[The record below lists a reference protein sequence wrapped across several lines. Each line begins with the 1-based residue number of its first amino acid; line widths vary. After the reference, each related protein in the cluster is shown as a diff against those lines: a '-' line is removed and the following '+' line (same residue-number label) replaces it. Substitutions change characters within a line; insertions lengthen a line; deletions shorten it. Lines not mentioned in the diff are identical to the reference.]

1 MGKLLKTYC
10 VPHPPIVIP
19 QIGQGS
25 LTRCQKTH
33 QALVAMAKDIY
44 QLAPKRIV
52 IISPHGTVFS
62 DGMGILYTPTL
73 QGDFH
78 GFGYPEI
85 GLSFKND
92 MGFIDSLIV
101 QAGKS
106 NIVLAKIDE
115 AFAEDMQ
122 IPYQLDHGALVPLWF
137 IKEQN
142 IVVDLVHITYGL
154 LSPAVLYQFG
164 QILRQVIKSSNGDT
178 VLLASGDMS
187 HALMDSGPYQ
197 FDPNGIN
204 FDEMVVSSFK
214 NSDPYEFL
222 TYPAKK
228 REASKECGYRSLCI
242 AWGAYDRLMVTT
254 EVLSYEGPFGV
265 GYLVASIKEA
275 DGIRPS
281 LVQPL
286 KEHFTK
292 IHSSR
297 LASEDD
303 YVKLARHVVNTF
315 VLQGEVPEV
324 DRTLYAINE
333 HPHGCFVSIKTEEG
347 LRGCIGT
354 IFPTRTSLIDEI
366 VENAVKA
373 CSEDPRFD
381 PITEEELADLVISVD
396 VLLPPEPIADTG
408 FLDVK
413 RYGVIVSAGFK
424 KGLLLP
430 NLEGVDTVEDQVRI
444 AKSKADIHDEPY
456 LLERFEVIRHEG
468 KTFEES
474 L

>member
-19 QIGQGS
+19 EIGQGS
-25 LTRCQKTH
+25 LARCEKTH
-33 QALVAMAKDIY
+33 QALVTMAKDVC
-44 QLAPKRIV
+44 QLGPKRVV

-62 DGMGILYTPTL
+62 DGMGVLYTPTL
-73 QGDFH
+73 QGDFQ
-78 GFGYPEI
+78 GFGFPEI
-85 GLSFKND
+85 ALSFKND
-92 MGFIDSLIV
+92 MGFIDNLV
-101 QAGKS
+101 MQADKS

-115 AFAEDMQ
+115 SFAEEMQ

-137 IKEQN
+137 LKEQK
-142 IVVDLVHITYGL
+142 VTVDVVHITYGL

-164 QILRQVIKSSNGDT
+164 QILRQVIKSSTGDT
-178 VLLASGDMS
+178 VLMASGDLS
-187 HALMDSGPYQ
+187 HALLDLGPYQ
-197 FDPNGIN
+197 FDANGQQ

-214 NSDPYEFL
+214 TMDPYNLL
-222 TYPAKK
+222 TYPIKK

-254 EVLSYEGPFGV
+254 DVLSYEGPFGV

-281 LVQPL
+281 LAQPL
-286 KEHFTK
+286 KEHFAK
-292 IHSSR
+292 IHASR
-297 LASEDD
+297 LESEDD
-303 YVKLARHVVNTF
+303 YVKLARHVINTF
-315 VLQGEVPEV
+315 VLQGDVPEV
-324 DRTLYAINE
+324 DLSLYHIDE

-354 IFPTRTSLIDEI
+354 IFPTRGSLVDEI

-381 PITEEELADLVISVD
+381 PIAEDELSELVLSVD
-396 VLLPPEPIADTG
+396 ILLPPEPIASID

-430 NLEGVDTVEDQVRI
+430 NLEGVDTVSDQVRI

-468 KTFEES
+468 KTFDES